1 MSEHRY
7 NIICLSNQV
16 WDFPN
21 WTNKRHVMSRLAK
34 LSHNV
39 LFVDPPI
46 NTGRMFARQVLKGQ
60 WGTKRLL
67 TQQYRDDG
75 VLIYSPLNM
84 IPKSD
89 VTSKMHA
96 ERITSLAEKN
106 FDPNL
111 RTILWIY
118 HVEIPGL
125 ENYLTFIPH
134 DLLVYDCVD
143 NYAAFPDKSL
153 FYSATVGRNQVIKQ
167 EEKLTKEADVVFATT
182 PGLVEKLEKYNKN
195 VHFAPNVGDY
205 QRFKDVQELK
215 DQIPEDLVQIPR
227 PRIGFI
233 GALDDYKFD
242 AELVRKA
249 ALNHPNYSFV
259 LIGQF
264 ALNEKDAGLE
274 SLGLANLPNV
284 YYLGPR
290 PYEEKKY
297 YLAGL
302 DMEIIPYQL
311 NDYTVGGCFPVKF
324 HDALAAGLPTVVT
337 NLPAYVP
344 FKKVTYIAKNADEF
358 SKKIELAL
366 KEDGPERIEE
376 RQAVAKE
383 NDWDGKV
390 RNMLDWVNKK
400 FPTS

>member
-1 MSEHRY
+1 
-7 NIICLSNQV
+7 
-16 WDFPN
+16 
-21 WTNKRHVMSRLAK
+21 
-34 LSHNV
+34 
-39 LFVDPPI
+39 
-46 NTGRMFARQVLKGQ
+46 
-60 WGTKRLL
+60 
-67 TQQYRDDG
+67 
-75 VLIYSPLNM
+75 
-84 IPKSD
+84 
-89 VTSKMHA
+89 
-96 ERITSLAEKN
+96 LAEKN

-153 FYSATVGRNQVIKQ
+153 FYSATVGRNQIIKQ
-167 EEKLTKEADVVFATT
+167 EEKLTREADVVFATT

-249 ALNHPNYSFV
+249 ALDHPNYSFV

-264 ALNEKDAGLE
+264 ALKERDAGLE

-284 YYLGPR
+284 YYLGSR

-337 NLPAYVP
+337 DLPAYAP
-344 FKKVTYIAKNADEF
+344 FKEVTYIAKSADEF

-366 KEDGPERIEE
+366 KEDGAERIEE

-390 RNMLDWVNKK
+390 GNMLDWINKK
-400 FPTS
+400 LPTA